1 MAESTIYSTYGE
13 RKRGGEREG
22 EREKGREREREREKG
37 HFHAGVFIRLFK
49 IEFPWFLL
57 DRIILK
63 CVSDTE

>member
-22 EREKGREREREREKG
+22 EREKGREREREKG

-49 IEFPWFLL
+49 IEFFFFFG
-57 DRIILK
+57 
-63 CVSDTE
+63 S